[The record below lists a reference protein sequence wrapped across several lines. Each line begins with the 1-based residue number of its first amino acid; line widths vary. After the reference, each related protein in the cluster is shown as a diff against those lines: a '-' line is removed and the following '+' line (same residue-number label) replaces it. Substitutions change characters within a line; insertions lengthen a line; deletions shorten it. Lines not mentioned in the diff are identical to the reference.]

1 MKISELKEWVNKLP
15 EEVMDAV
22 VVIRDLKEVE
32 ENKFGH
38 KDDPVASIF
47 VDTQNNRLAFMNI
60 ESAKTVD
67 KIRATAPTQEKQD
80 DASDSVQ

>member
-1 MKISELKEWVNKLP
+1 MKISELKEWINKLP

-22 VVIRDLKEVE
+22 IVIRDLKEVE

-38 KDDPVASIF
+38 KDEPIASIF

-67 KIRATAPTQEKQD
+67 KIRASAPSQEAKD
-80 DASDSVQ
+80 ETTETE